1 MVMNAI
7 PFLCVCVGGR
17 GGGGWGN
24 KQVALLGLGEIVNFS
39 FLELLSHR
47 TPVSKALPW
56 MV

>member
-7 PFLCVCVGGR
+7 LFLCVWRGW
-17 GGGGWGN
+17 GGGGGLGN

>member
-7 PFLCVCVGGR
+7 LFLCVWRGW
-17 GGGGWGN
+17 GGGGVGN

>member
-1 MVMNAI
+1 MQ
-7 PFLCVCVGGR
+7 FFFCVC
-17 GGGGWGN
+17 GGGGGGGGLGN